1 MKFFPRVLLLVLA
14 LVIAHAGFA
23 QVDEQTDEAEQL
35 KIAALE
41 ALMHGPSD
49 RALPIVAKAL
59 SGNHSDEVKS
69 RALFVLSQMEY
80 SEARELLVQTA
91 NTSSGELRLQAIRM
105 IGING
110 DPEALVELRSI
121 YQSADMDTKQ
131 AVLHAYLIADDRAS
145 VLEIAASATDDEEFR
160 MAVNMLGTMGAIEE
174 LRSLGD
180 RDGSAE
186 GLVHAMS
193 ITGDSEGLRNLAMD
207 SSNPKLQ
214 VQAVQAL
221 GIVGDSGS
229 KDILLEIY
237 RSTEN
242 ADVRRSALRGLS
254 IADADDAVI
263 QLFRDSNDNTEK
275 AELLRMLSVMG
286 SDAALDLIDETFAE
300 DL

>member
-1 MKFFPRVLLLVLA
+1 MQA
-14 LVIAHAGFA
+14 
-23 QVDEQTDEAEQL
+23 
-35 KIAALE
+35 
-41 ALMHGPSD
+41 PSD
-49 RALPIVAKAL
+49 RALPIVAKVL

-110 DPEALVELRSI
+110 DPEALVGLHSI
-121 YQSADMDTKQ
+121 YQSADLDTKQ
-131 AVLHAYLIADDRAS
+131 AVLHAYMIADDRAS

-160 MAVNMLGTMGAIEE
+160 MAVNMLGTMGAIDE

-186 GLVHAMS
+186 GLIHAMA
-193 ITGDSEGLRNLAMD
+193 ITGDSEGLRSLAMD

-221 GIVGDSGS
+221 GIVGDSEV
-229 KDILLEIY
+229 DDVLLEIY
-237 RSTEN
+237 RSTDS

-254 IADADDAVI
+254 MADADDALI
-263 QLFRDSNDNTEK
+263 QLFRESNSNTEK
-275 AELLRMLSVMG
+275 AELLRTLSVMG
-286 SDAALDLIDETFAE
+286 SDAALELIDEAFAE